1 MTLSNAIKG
10 SIMPISDRSQLEEL
24 KKQKLILDKI
34 LDISDEGFLIV
45 DENGYI
51 TDINKTYCNYIGM
64 SRKEV
69 LGKYVT
75 DVIKN
80 SKLPKVLSSGVEDSN
95 AIHKLAKNQFPS
107 NEKQVIV
114 NRGAVKDKDKIVA
127 AVGQIKFSKTIMMLA
142 ENLKKIDSEL
152 EYYKKELKRV
162 GYEKYSFDSMIGN
175 SKKLLSV
182 KNIAKKAAKNDFTVL
197 ITGETGTGKEV
208 FANAIH
214 YASNR
219 SEKPFIRVNCA
230 AIPAELLES
239 ELFGYSEGSFTGAKK
254 GGKKGKFELAN
265 GGTIF
270 LDEIGDMSIDMQ
282 AKLLRTLQEKEI
294 EKVGSDKPISI
305 DVRIIA
311 ATNKDLMQAIQDKT
325 FREDLFYRLNV
336 VRLELPPLRERPN
349 DVELFIKYFL
359 DNLNEKYESKM
370 TISKSA
376 IEVLKNYLWP
386 GNVRELRNVIY
397 NAYNMADGTI
407 LESDLPLYL
416 FYKSK
421 ISNNISSNSSNKNLD
436 ILVNE
441 FEREMIV
448 SALKRNNYNCNATS
462 KELGIHRSTLYKKFN
477 KLNIS
482 PNP

>member
-1 MTLSNAIKG
+1 MNNKIKA
-10 SIMPISDRSQLEEL
+10 SPSLNSHMREIKYLR
-24 KKQKLILDKI
+24 KQKLIFDKI

-45 DENGYI
+45 DDKGYI
-51 TDINKTYCNYIGM
+51 IDINNTYCNYIGM
-64 SRKEV
+64 SKDEII
-69 LGKYVT
+69 GKYVS
-75 DVIKN
+75 DVIRN
-80 SKLPKVLSSGVEDSN
+80 SNLPKVLATGEEDIN
-95 AIHKLAKNQFPS
+95 VIHKLAKNQFPS
-107 NEKQVIV
+107 NEKQVVV
-114 NRGAVKDKDKIVA
+114 NRGAVKYKGRIIA

-162 GYEKYSFDSMIGN
+162 GYERYSFQNMIGSN
-175 SKKLLSV
+175 KKLTAV
-182 KNIAKKAAKNDFTVL
+182 KNISQKAAKNDFTVL

-214 YASNR
+214 YASPR
-219 SEKPFIRVNCA
+219 SDKPFIRVNCA

-265 GGTIF
+265 GGTVF

-311 ATNKDLMQAIQDKT
+311 ATNKNLIEAINNKT

-336 VRLELPPLRERPN
+336 VRLELPPLRDRQD
-349 DVELFIKYFL
+349 DVELFINYFL
-359 DNLNEKYESKM
+359 DELNEKYETRM
-370 TISKSA
+370 NISDSA
-376 IEVLKNYLWP
+376 IRVLKNYLWP
-386 GNVRELRNVIY
+386 GNVRELKNVIY
-397 NAYNMADGTI
+397 NAYNMAENSI
-407 LESDLPLYL
+407 LESDLPLYI

-421 ISNNISSNSSNKNLD
+421 INNNLPDNSSNRHLD
-436 ILVNE
+436 SLVNE
-441 FEREMIV
+441 FEREIIV
-448 SALKRNNYNCNATS
+448 NTLKRNNYNCNVTA
-462 KELGIHRSTLYKKFN
+462 KELGIHRSTLYKKFE

-482 PNP
+482 PKE